1 MALIILNHSEF
12 SAVGALQPISGPVQ
26 CPAGNATT
34 TNCQRLLCL
43 CVELSF
49 VDGSFPQVQSG
60 VSENGWDGHRNYD
73 CIIRWNWGAL
83 SSVKPNSTGDN
94 EWKSRSIG
102 FCVMLFSGKPCY
114 WLPKKTPAAE
124 ALCKPIEIGWPWS
137 YYPKNIEFRHK
148 KNTTIDHIFIYICS
162 KEIQYHIWYND
173 YNSWIFEFIFKF

>member
-114 WLPKKTPAAE
+114 WLPKKHTCCRGFVQTNWDWLTLKLLPEKHRIPAQ
-124 ALCKPIEIGWPWS
+124 
-137 YYPKNIEFRHK
+137 K
-148 KNTTIDHIFIYICS
+148 KYDYRPHIYIYM
-162 KEIQYHIWYND
+162 Q
-173 YNSWIFEFIFKF
+173 

>member
-1 MALIILNHSEF
+1 MNLLGVVERGVWRQHVSAYIIQLIIVIVALIILNHSEF

-94 EWKSRSIG
+94 E
-102 FCVMLFSGKPCY
+102 
-114 WLPKKTPAAE
+114 
-124 ALCKPIEIGWPWS
+124 
-137 YYPKNIEFRHK
+137 
-148 KNTTIDHIFIYICS
+148 
-162 KEIQYHIWYND
+162 
-173 YNSWIFEFIFKF
+173 